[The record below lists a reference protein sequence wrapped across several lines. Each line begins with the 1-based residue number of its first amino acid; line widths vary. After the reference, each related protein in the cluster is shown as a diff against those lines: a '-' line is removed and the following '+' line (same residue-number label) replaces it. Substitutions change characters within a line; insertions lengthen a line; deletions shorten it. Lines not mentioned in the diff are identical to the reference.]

1 MKELCV
7 ARFFVCLLLAIWPTC
22 SVSNA
27 VEAPALSTPG
37 VARLIIA
44 AEKNVKDSQG
54 WAADLL
60 DVLKLHDL
68 PAVVGADLRAVGFV
82 DDVGALAYCC

>member
-1 MKELCV
+1 M
-7 ARFFVCLLLAIWPTC
+7 ARFFFCLLLAIWSAC

-27 VEAPALSTPG
+27 AEAPALSTPG

-44 AEKNVKDSQG
+44 AEKNVKDAQG

-68 PAVVGADLRAVGFV
+68 PASKEKICAAIAIIDQESSFVADPP
-82 DDVGALAYCC
+82 